1 MMELLV
7 AHGAD
12 VNAEWNGDFPILF
25 APCESAN
32 PVALQWLLEHGA
44 DPNCPKPGRR
54 NTALDYLIGTYA
66 RSTGLGRC
74 IDLLINAGAVSR
86 YNLPCVLDTIQD
98 RADRLAERL
107 DADAGLVK
115 ERFPG
120 LDCGS
125 TGGRRLLLQ
134 GTTLLHVAAEYGST
148 AAAQLLIDR
157 SADVNAHAAVD
168 AGGVGGQTPIFHAVT
183 QFGDWGLPMTQ
194 LLLDHGA
201 DLSVR
206 VMLPGHYE
214 RPDEVVECTPL
225 GYAVR
230 FPGEEFPGANE
241 RTLMLL
247 KERGGLE

>member
-1 MMELLV
+1 
-7 AHGAD
+7 
-12 VNAEWNGDFPILF
+12 
-25 APCESAN
+25 
-32 PVALQWLLEHGA
+32 
-44 DPNCPKPGRR
+44 
-54 NTALDYLIGTYA
+54 
-66 RSTGLGRC
+66 
-74 IDLLINAGAVSR
+74 
-86 YNLPCVLDTIQD
+86 
-98 RADRLAERL
+98 
-107 DADAGLVK
+107 
-115 ERFPG
+115 
-120 LDCGS
+120 
-125 TGGRRLLLQ
+125 
-134 GTTLLHVAAEYGST
+134 VAAEYGST